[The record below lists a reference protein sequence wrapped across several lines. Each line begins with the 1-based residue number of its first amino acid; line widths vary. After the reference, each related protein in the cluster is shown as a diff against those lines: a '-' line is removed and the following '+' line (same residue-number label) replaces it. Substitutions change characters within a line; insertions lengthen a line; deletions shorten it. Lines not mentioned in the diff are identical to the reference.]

1 MLPGPVICLHSCK
14 YIKAKSS
21 PSPSPLSWLAS
32 FWIWFFLLL
41 LFLVMFLSNLQ
52 LLLQISL
59 SLCSISTELKKIITS
74 PSTVYLVSGFVC
86 LFFHWCSLS
95 LYTQEIN
102 HALADIAVSSLFL
115 SIFSACHV
123 VTFCLRLCC
132 PCVSPLFR
140 SLKHDHESALN
151 ALLMFKIL

>member
-102 HALADIAVSSLFL
+102 HALADIAVSSLFPFNL
-115 SIFSACHV
+115 
-123 VTFCLRLCC
+123 FCLSCSYILLKTMLSL
-132 PCVSPLFR
+132 CVSSVQKPEAW
-140 SLKHDHESALN
+140 SWISSKCIAN
-151 ALLMFKIL
+151 V